1 MVIKGLKH
9 FAEINRMFDPATQRE
24 RFRYSLRRESSPD
37 ILYWGHEHTEEAAME
52 MANMYLN
59 LMEMVYA
66 FYNDSGR
73 VTAHDQKT
81 WAAWDAHLRYVLK
94 ESSLS
99 RKVLRRPEAERI
111 FHAGFMAH
119 VNKILTSLQA

>member
-59 LMEMVYA
+59 LL
-66 FYNDSGR
+66 DDC
-73 VTAHDQKT
+73 VTELRHKPGPRAQHVQFI
-81 WAAWDAHLRYVLK
+81 AAPKGLR
-94 ESSLS
+94 
-99 RKVLRRPEAERI
+99 A
-111 FHAGFMAH
+111 
-119 VNKILTSLQA
+119 